1 MAILKRI
8 CIALI
13 VGGLLVAVAAIVALV
28 VGTSTRFFQG
38 CAVIAVGCVF
48 VFFVLAGRGPFG
60 YDYPYRKQLHRRLSS
75 CLRSIRLPR
84 RHRDLGAPAARLCAG
99 GRPAGHRHRLAALC
113 GLAAEQAHRADR
125 PGEL

>member
-60 YDYPYRKQLHRRLSS
+60 YDYPYRRQLTLSPEFLLTEASDSPVDTGTSGRL
-75 CLRSIRLPR
+75 
-84 RHRDLGAPAARLCAG
+84 
-99 GRPAGHRHRLAALC
+99 RPGYVLVAALPAIVIA
-113 GLAAEQAHRADR
+113 LLHYVA
-125 PGEL
+125 